1 MISLGLLGYPLT
13 HSLSPRLHGAALWE
27 MGLPGEYLLYPVPP
41 LPDGEPEIVALLER
55 MRAGEIR
62 GLNVT
67 IPHKQSVIPHLDEL
81 TPLARSIGA
90 VNTIYVKDGRL
101 VGDNT
106 DAPGF
111 FSDLQRVFPAFA
123 TTSAKTVVDGVPGT
137 LTGPP
142 RALVLGAGGAARA
155 VVFILVL
162 AGWQVTI
169 AARRVA
175 QAEALAE
182 DLEREACGRYTGSQ
196 NNGRQRRGK
205 GCPSPASVDV
215 IPLST
220 AGLLGEGVQLIINA
234 TPVGMI
240 PDRESSPWP
249 DGAGFPAGA
258 FVYDLIYKPPETALL
273 QQARRAGLAASNGLG
288 MLVEQACLALEL
300 WTEMPVPRRA
310 MWQALPEYLDS
321 SQAAYLAGLTS

>member
-13 HSLSPRLHGAALWE
+13 YSLSPRLHGAALWE
-27 MGLPGEYLLYPVPP
+27 TGLPGEYLLYPVPP
-41 LPDGEPEIVALLER
+41 LPEGEPKIAALLER
-55 MRAGEIR
+55 MRAGAVR

-81 TPLARSIGA
+81 TPLAHSIGA

-111 FSDLQRVFPAFA
+111 LSDLQRVFPGFSAA
-123 TTSAKTVVDGVPGT
+123 SAKVALDGVPGT
-137 LTGPP
+137 LAGPP

-155 VVFILVL
+155 VVFVLVL
-162 AGWQVTI
+162 AGWQVTL

-175 QAEALAE
+175 QAEALAG
-182 DLEREACGRYTGSQ
+182 DLERETCGPQ
-196 NNGRQRRGK
+196 AGK
-205 GCPSPASVDV
+205 GGPWQAKGRPSQANVDA
-215 IPLST
+215 IPLSM
-220 AGLLGEGVQLIINA
+220 AGLLSEGVQLIVNT

-240 PDRESSPWP
+240 PDSESSPWP
-249 DGAGFPAGA
+249 AGAGFPAGA
-258 FVYDLIYKPPETALL
+258 FVYDLVYKPPETALL
-273 QQARRAGLAASNGLG
+273 RQARQAGLAAANGLG

-300 WTEMPVPRRA
+300 WTGTLVPRRA
-310 MWQALPEYLDS
+310 MWQVLPEYLDS